1 MSVVTTSQSM
11 KCVAPCEDR
20 QLSVA
25 ILLELAVQQ
34 ADVAAFL
41 DIVTVCLKVRGLCKV
56 REIVW
61 VFDLKFFVS
70 RLN

>member
-1 MSVVTTSQSM
+1 M

-25 ILLELAVQQ
+25 ILLELAEQQ

-41 DIVTVCLKVRGLCKV
+41 DVVTVCLKVGV
-56 REIVW
+56 I
-61 VFDLKFFVS
+61 
-70 RLN
+70 LN